1 MKSFARINSL
11 KRLGYIKG
19 SDYVT
24 INDLFLKDEDGKDYF
39 DYIMDRKIIIDKEEL
54 CHDVSNNYKLL
65 KISALNGY
73 FLKRYDNIDLL
84 FQGPGETIIEIMF
97 RKSNERNVS
106 FPHLDMYNRLFEKTI
121 SGYLLAKLLNKF
133 NSPSLFKDIIGT
145 INDFDTL
152 YKCLSDIGRLDLMI
166 YAKPEFLIKIMP
178 NGITVLQDLINR
190 GVNLRNPNVEVND
203 LQIANTLYQNGLY
216 KEMLAFVRNDI
227 LVNHPSLENSY
238 LKGIIEKI
246 KEENISVDFITAS
259 DNRSL
264 AIIYL
269 KFIENGLKLPSN
281 INLFPI
287 TQDSKNDSIEKP
299 VFAYMLEINR
309 DLTLKYFANNQSVN
323 DAAIK
328 FASNLRSISS
338 ENFDIADFLSYLPT
352 KEDVFKAISNGKPLP
367 KVYCIENLI
376 EPMENGVVILEYMI
390 NHGIDISNVKTAL
403 LQNLQAVLIMIK
415 NHYAIDSIRK
425 DMLYKDIG
433 NNQKLIDLLI
443 KEGYYNCIACSSEYD
458 ISIVEYSLK
467 YDCYNII
474 SNNILEALFVN
485 NNGHFAVEKYLANPK
500 FFDFILESIEKKRIY
515 LDDKKI
521 LQLFN
526 KGYKP
531 FIRFGSEELLW
542 KRYKFTTYFEYLLKN
557 NQPIHSRFEFKRIKT
572 LALLYKY
579 KRPDLMVNAD
589 LKLLVDYPSYPSN
602 YLQYIISCIKKG
614 MDLKLEEKK
623 FSAYDHKTIAK
634 CYIQLV
640 QNDILGYA
648 EALNNPSLLA
658 SKDAEDHSLL
668 YYLLTLD
675 RDIPLHKILNSR
687 ILRDPE
693 VSAELKNL
701 GISGSTM
708 SVSKKFEK
716 YKKFNKYKKFDKFDC
731 DMVYVQ
737 LKNEEFAEGIISPV
751 EDLLEELRNLFMQ
764 DGESDPNLID
774 ALITSYRYITSV
786 NPMFIE
792 EVKALIEIK
801 KKNPYFKYAY
811 LEGSNGVFY
820 EEGGIFAGHAI
831 ISLLNH
837 ETGHALHY
845 YLASYAIPDNLDEI
859 IKRVQSNPQF
869 IARIDQFM
877 KHLKTL
883 QNEATKEAEIIVSKY
898 ITPSRIDSSSEE
910 LRDLLN
916 AKKTDIKRIY
926 RDKGYTDETIDII
939 LSKSVTIEEYL
950 KQKKE
955 IEKGELADLILRYDY
970 DALLAISDII
980 DAITGGKL
988 HSRLLKNGEEFILP
1002 AFGHGIRYYIHGERH
1017 VFTEMVANYS
1027 LIIKSKK
1034 SEEALQILR
1043 AIVGDE
1049 LVDLLDDFYK
1059 GKILKLPTYEDSKK
1073 VNL

>member
-11 KRLGYIKG
+11 KKLECISG

-24 INDLFLKDEDGKDYF
+24 INDLFLKDENGKDYF
-39 DYIMDRKIIIDKEEL
+39 DYIMNKGIIIDKEEL

-65 KISALNGY
+65 KRAALNGY

-84 FQGPGETIIEIMF
+84 FQGPGETIIEIMLRQSF
-97 RKSNERNVS
+97 KCKAN

-121 SGYLLAKLLNKF
+121 SGYLFAKLLNKF
-133 NSPSLFKDIIGT
+133 NAPGLFKGIIGK

-152 YKCLSDIGRLDLMI
+152 YKCLSDIGRLDLML
-166 YAKPEFLIKIMP
+166 YAKPEFLTKTMP
-178 NGITVLQDLINR
+178 NGITLLQDLINR
-190 GVNLRNPNVEVND
+190 GVKLRNPKVEVNN
-203 LQIANTLYQNGLY
+203 LQITDILYQNGLY

-227 LVNHPSLENSY
+227 LVNYPSLENSY
-238 LKGIIEKI
+238 LKGIIKKI
-246 KEENISVDFITAS
+246 KEENISVDFIRAS

-269 KFIENGLKLPSN
+269 NFIENGLKLPSN

-287 TQDSKNDSIEKP
+287 TQDSKNVSIEKP
-299 VFAYMLEINR
+299 VFSYMLEINR

-323 DAAIK
+323 DAAFK
-328 FASNLRSISS
+328 FVSDLRTISR
-338 ENFDIADFLSYLPT
+338 ENFDIADFLSYVPT
-352 KEDVFKAISNGKPLP
+352 KEDIFKAISNGKPLP
-367 KVYCIENLI
+367 KVYCIEDLI
-376 EPMENGVVILEYMI
+376 EPMENGVIILEYMI

-415 NHYAIDSIRK
+415 NHYAINYIKK
-425 DMLYKDIG
+425 DLLYEDIG

-443 KEGYYNCIACSSEYD
+443 KEGYYNCIACSSGYD
-458 ISIVEYSLK
+458 IRIIEYVLK

-474 SNNILEALFVN
+474 SSNILEALFVN
-485 NNGHFAVEKYLANPK
+485 NNGYFAVEKYLANPK
-500 FFDFILESIEKKRIY
+500 FFDFILKSIERRRIY

-526 KGYKP
+526 KGYKQ
-531 FIRFGSEELLW
+531 FIMFGSEDLLW

-557 NQPIHSRFEFKRIKT
+557 NQPIYPRFEFKRTKT
-572 LALLYKY
+572 LELLYKY
-579 KRPDLMVNAD
+579 KRPDLMIRAD

-602 YLQYIISCIKKG
+602 YLQYIISYIKKG
-614 MDLKLEEKK
+614 MDLKLEKK
-623 FSAYDHKTIAK
+623 RFLTYDHKTIAK
-634 CYIQLV
+634 CYIQLA

-648 EALNNPSLLA
+648 EALNPSLLV
-658 SKDAEDHSLL
+658 SKDAKDHSLL
-668 YYLLTLD
+668 YYLLTFNW
-675 RDIPLHKILNSR
+675 DITLQKILSSR
-687 ILRDPE
+687 ILGHPE
-693 VSAELKNL
+693 VSAELKKL
-701 GISGSTM
+701 GVSDSTM
-708 SVSKKFEK
+708 LVGKKIE
-716 YKKFNKYKKFDKFDC
+716 KFNKDKKFDKFDC
-731 DMVYVQ
+731 DMVYIQ
-737 LKNEEFAEGIISPV
+737 LKNEEFAEGFVSPI
-751 EDLLEELRNLFMQ
+751 EDLLEELRAIFMQ
-764 DGESDPNLID
+764 DGKSDPTLIE
-774 ALITSYRYITSV
+774 ALITSYRYITSI

-801 KKNPYFKYAY
+801 KKNPYFKYVY
-811 LEGSNGVFY
+811 LEGGNGFFY
-820 EEGGIFAGHAI
+820 EEKGIFAGHAI

-845 YLASYAIPDNLDEI
+845 YLTSYDIPDNLDEI

-877 KHLKTL
+877 KRLKAL
-883 QNEATKEAEIIVSKY
+883 YSEAMKEADIIVSKH
-898 ITPSRIDSSSEE
+898 ITPSRIDSSREE
-910 LRDLLN
+910 LRALLD
-916 AKKTDIKRIY
+916 AKKTAIKRIY
-926 RDKGYTDETIDII
+926 HDKGYTDETIDII
-939 LSKSVTIEEYL
+939 LSKSVTIEEYI

-955 IEKGELADLILRYDY
+955 IEKGELAYLILQYDY
-970 DALLAISDII
+970 DALSAISDII

-988 HSRLLKNGEEFILP
+988 HSRLLKNGEELILP
-1002 AFGHGIRYYIHGERH
+1002 GIGHGIRYYAYGKTY
-1017 VFTEMVANYS
+1017 VFTEMVADYS

-1049 LVDLLDDFYK
+1049 LVDLLDDFYRS
-1059 GKILKLPTYEDSKK
+1059 KILKLPTYEDSKK

>member
-11 KRLGYIKG
+11 KRLGCIKG

-39 DYIMDRKIIIDKEEL
+39 DYIISRKIIIDKEEL
-54 CHDVSNNYKLL
+54 CHDISNNYRLL
-65 KISALNGY
+65 KRAALNGY

-97 RKSNERNVS
+97 RKAKERNVS

-166 YAKPEFLIKIMP
+166 YAKPEFLIKKMP

-190 GVNLRNPNVEVND
+190 GVNLRNPNVEVNN
-203 LQIANTLYQNGLY
+203 LQIADILYQNGLY

-269 KFIENGLKLPSN
+269 KFIENGLKLPNN

-328 FASNLRSISS
+328 FVSNLRSISS

-352 KEDVFKAISNGKPLP
+352 KEDVFKSISNGKPLL
-367 KVYCIENLI
+367 KVYCIEDLI
-376 EPMENGVVILEYMI
+376 EPMENGVIILEYMI
-390 NHGIDISNVKTAL
+390 NHGIDISNIKTSL
-403 LQNLQAVLIMIK
+403 SQNLQAILIMIK
-415 NHYAIDSIRK
+415 NHYAMDYIK
-425 DMLYKDIG
+425 ENLLYEDIG

-443 KEGYYNCIACSSEYD
+443 KEGYYNCIACSSGYD

-500 FFDFILESIEKKRIY
+500 FFDFILKSIEERCIY

-521 LQLFN
+521 LQLLN

-531 FIRFGSEELLW
+531 FIMFGSEDLLW

-557 NQPIHSRFEFKRIKT
+557 NQPIHPRFEFKSIKT

-579 KRPDLMVNAD
+579 KRPDLMINAD

-602 YLQYIISCIKKG
+602 YLQYIILCIKKG
-614 MDLKLEEKK
+614 MNLKLEKK
-623 FSAYDHKTIAK
+623 EFSVCDHKTIAK
-634 CYIQLV
+634 CYIQLA
-640 QNDILGYA
+640 QNGILGYA
-648 EALNNPSLLA
+648 ETLNNTSLLA

-675 RDIPLHKILNSR
+675 RDITLHKILNPTTM
-687 ILRDPE
+687 RDPK
-693 VSAELKNL
+693 VFAELKEL
-701 GISGSTM
+701 GVSDISM
-708 SVSKKFEK
+708 SVSR
-716 YKKFNKYKKFDKFDC
+716 KFDKFEC
-731 DMVYVQ
+731 DRIYIQ
-737 LKNEEFAEGIISPV
+737 LKNEEYAEGIDSPI
-751 EDLLEELRNLFMQ
+751 EDLLAELRDIFMQ
-764 DGESDPNLID
+764 DGKSDQKLID
-774 ALITSYRYITSV
+774 ALITSYRYITSI

-801 KKNPYFKYAY
+801 KKNPDFKYSY
-811 LEGSNGVFY
+811 SRNGSDFFSRY
-820 EEGGIFAGHAI
+820 SGIFTRAEI
-831 ISLLNH
+831 ISTLNH

-845 YLASYAIPDNLDEI
+845 YLTSDTVPDKLGEI
-859 IKRVQSNPQF
+859 IERVRKDPQF
-869 IARIDQFM
+869 IQKVSQYFKNFRMIRRELSF
-877 KHLKTL
+877 
-883 QNEATKEAEIIVSKY
+883 EAEAIVSKY
-898 ITPSRIDSSSEE
+898 ITSSSINGSSSE
-910 LRDLLN
+910 LSALLDQE
-916 AKKTDIKRIY
+916 KEKVREIY
-926 RDKGYTDETIDII
+926 RAKGYTDETLDII
-939 LSKSVTIEEYL
+939 LSKSFTIEEFV

-955 IEKGELADLILRYDY
+955 IEKGELIDLILRYDY
-970 DALLAISDII
+970 DVLAAISDII

-988 HSRLLKNGEEFILP
+988 HSKLLKDDKGEDILQTY
-1002 AFGHGIRYYIHGERH
+1002 GHGIRYYTFGEEY
-1017 VFTEMVANYS
+1017 VFGEMVANYS

-1034 SEEALQILR
+1034 SAKALQILR
-1043 AIVGDE
+1043 DIVGDE

-1059 GKILKLPTYEDSKK
+1059 SKILKLSPLEDSKK
-1073 VNL
+1073 INL